1 MDTGSSNLVIAGV
14 KQTDILL
21 TFDPSRLAHCCSVCI
36 HYPLPPL
43 CYRSSTFI
51 DYHKTVE
58 IEYSQ
63 GGFSGYLGSDRLHFI
78 SFYISDVTIAVIEKS
93 WNFFGTDPQWQ
104 GILGL
109 AFDSLMKV
117 TMVTDP

>member
-14 KQTDILL
+14 KQTNLSF
-21 TFDPSRLAHCCSVCI
+21 TFNPSKLAHCCSVCI
-36 HYPLPPL
+36 HYPLSPQ

-63 GGFSGYLGSDRLHFI
+63 GGFSGYLGSDRLQFI

>member
-1 MDTGSSNLVIAGV
+1 MDTGSSNLVIVGL
-14 KQTDILL
+14 KQTDLSF
-21 TFDPSRLAHCCSVCI
+21 TFNPSKLEHCCSVY
-36 HYPLPPL
+36 YPLPPQ

-63 GGFSGYLGSDRLHFI
+63 GGFSGYLGSDRLQFI
-78 SFYISDVTIAVIEKS
+78 SFYISDVPVVVVNES
-93 WNFFGTDPQWQ
+93 WNLFGNYSEWQ

-109 AFDSLMKV
+109 AFDSLTKV
-117 TMVTDP
+117 TIVTR